1 MELGEI
7 QIRQFVR
14 AIMPKLYELQAIYNW
29 INELDSKKPDLLST
43 KNQTSNTP
51 EFTKAQNGQI
61 DLLKSP
67 YYNKILN
74 AGMVDLCNRKELMSM

>member
-29 INELDSKKPDLLST
+29 INELDSKKPYEQQHQRGHSQEST
-43 KNQTSNTP
+43 RIQRLRQRALART
-51 EFTKAQNGQI
+51 A
-61 DLLKSP
+61 
-67 YYNKILN
+67 
-74 AGMVDLCNRKELMSM
+74 